1 MQGAVGGASG
11 VTLVLLY
18 HLLLHLFILSSL
30 YNNLKIIILLEFW
43 LAKPIPQTMVDN
55 ICSACSDLFY
65 IAGKVMGLAS
75 TGLTWFAVC
84 SLFNFAIVIP

>member
-1 MQGAVGGASG
+1 MMAKTQK
-11 VTLVLLY
+11 
-18 HLLLHLFILSSL
+18 LSELSQSFSFTE
-30 YNNLKIIILLEFW
+30 YNPKIIILVEFR
-43 LAKPIPQTMVDN
+43 LAKVILQTMVDN
-55 ICSACSDLFY
+55 ISSACSDLFY